1 MCSEIKS
8 LACSFEPPSIS
19 IEYLDSRKNTLYRKF
34 NVAFAYFSNAIALRD
49 TLIKDYSEFFNEK
62 TINSEKLLKFT
73 EYIISKA
80 PKIDLK
86 GKDISLIEQYKA
98 QMQREFEMNVIKPG
112 DPEFV
117 YDLKVDF
124 EPGSSD
130 NDWDD

>member
-34 NVAFAYFSNAIALRD
+34 NVAFAYFSNAVALRD

-62 TINSEKLLKFT
+62 T
-73 EYIISKA
+73 KA

-124 EPGSSD
+124 EPGSSE